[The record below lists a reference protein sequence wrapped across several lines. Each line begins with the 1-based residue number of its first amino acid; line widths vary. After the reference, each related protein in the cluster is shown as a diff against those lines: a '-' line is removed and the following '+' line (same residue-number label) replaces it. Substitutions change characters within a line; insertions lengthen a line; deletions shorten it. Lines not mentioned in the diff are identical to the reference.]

1 MSKKVKFLQDF
12 QGKETR
18 EQFYK
23 KDAVVEIADELLDRL
38 ITDGRVEL
46 VTFDLA
52 MASEPQFE
60 NVYYG
65 AQAEPEIRNDEVL
78 HDVMTAPKKK
88 GGRK

>member
-23 KDAVVEIADELLDRL
+23 KDAVVEIADELVDRL
-38 ITDGRVEL
+38 IADGRIEL
-46 VTFDLA
+46 VVFDLH
-52 MASEPQFE
+52 MANEPQFE
-60 NVYYG
+60 NAYYG
-65 AQAEPEIRNDEVL
+65 AQTEPEIRNDEVL
-78 HDVMTAPKKK
+78 YDVMTAPKKK